1 MSLLTRFQN
10 LAAAGA
16 DTNPYEPATHLAF
29 PNIGDSNAPSTTA
42 TMVFTEIDYDA
53 LPGTDKLIY
62 RSYAQISNPSA
73 SYTVSVFDPKS
84 RSVIQATGAAGLS
97 GVFNLHCYNVNNV
110 NSPSHFFSY
119 NNIGGSGVGQY
130 DCAMYNLSD
139 TIHHTKKMGVVYTG
153 QTGYAYVYNT
163 GIGTTNE
170 DFNDISP
177 VSFRQASSSSIPAR
191 DVFFNSE
198 SDDIVKTTYDGA
210 KNVIEIFSLSGSGN
224 LGGQYSGVTYTNLIQ
239 HPYQIN
245 RDIWAKAMVRGTNY
259 MVAISGIYSNGTP
272 PGNDN
277 AAVHIYDISN
287 PASPS
292 LVGETAITNIQANYK
307 TEIYTATYGDYVVF
321 FSGDVNGASTYLVRV
336 NVVDCS
342 DPTNP
347 TLVTSSG
354 VSTSSNSAVYYV
366 NWIAWDQGSNAAYV
380 LGQYG
385 TNPAAPRKI
394 EFTNNGSFVL
404 GNSFYNTGTNTWRN
418 TDMTNYPGVTD
429 PGQNPGST
437 RGPAALYF

>member
-16 DTNPYEPATHLAF
+16 DKSPYEPATHLAF
-29 PNIGDSNAPSTTA
+29 AGTGNNLAPSNTA

-53 LPGTDKLIY
+53 TPGTDKLTWY
-62 RSYAQISNPSA
+62 DYLQINNQSA
-73 SYTVSVFDPKS
+73 AYTISVFDPKS
-84 RSVIQATGAAGLS
+84 RSIIQATGAAGTG

-110 NSPSHFFSY
+110 NNPSWFGSY
-119 NNIGGSGVGQY
+119 NNLGGSGVGEY
-130 DCAMYNLSD
+130 DCTMYNLSD

-170 DFNDISP
+170 DFNDITP
-177 VSFRQASSSSIPAR
+177 VAIRQVATSSIPGR

-198 SDDIVKTTYDGA
+198 NDTIIKTTYDGS
-210 KNVIEIFSLSGSGN
+210 NNMIEIFSLSGSGN
-224 LGGQYSGVTYTNLIQ
+224 LGGEYSGVTYTNIIE

-245 RDIWAKAMVRGTNY
+245 RDLWAKAMVRGTNY
-259 MVAISGIYSNGTP
+259 MVAMSPIYANGTS

-277 AAVHIYDISN
+277 SAIHIYDISN
-287 PASPS
+287 PNSPS
-292 LVGETAITNIQANYK
+292 LVGETAITNINSNYR
-307 TEIYTATYGDYVVF
+307 TETYTATYGNYVVF
-321 FSGDVNGASTYLVRV
+321 FSGDKDGQTNYLVRI

-347 TLVTSSG
+347 TLVTSTA
-354 VSTSSNSAVYYV
+354 VSTSSNSSVYYV
-366 NWIAWDQGSNAAYV
+366 NWIAWDQGSNSAYV

-385 TNPAAPRKI
+385 SGVPRKI
-394 EFTNNGSFVL
+394 EFTDNGGFVL
-404 GNSFYNTGTNTWRN
+404 GNAFYSTGTNTWRT
-418 TDMTNYPGVTD
+418 TDMTNYPSAVS
-429 PGQNPGST
+429 PGQNGGTT
-437 RGPAALYF
+437 RGPSALYF